1 MTTSRSAD
9 AEIES
14 LRREIERLQLS
25 ASRERTLLE
34 AVFTQSPYGII
45 VSDRH
50 GKLTLQNRAAETIWA
65 GSATASN
72 VEGWMR
78 YRAFHADGRPYAAGD
93 WAMTRSLN
101 TGAVV
106 GPEEYRV
113 QKFDDTFGTLLGSCA
128 PILAADGSVDG
139 ALSIF
144 ADITPYKI
152 AEDNLRVAEERRR
165 FIAQAMAI
173 LAGSLDYQVTLAS
186 VANLAVPRIADWCAV
201 DLAGPKGALERLA
214 VVHSDPSRVA
224 LAHDLQRRY
233 PEPVDSPTGIYNV
246 LRTGKPEM
254 LAAIPDELLV
264 AGARDAE
271 HLALLR
277 GLGLRSY
284 IIMPL
289 RARGRTLGTLTF
301 VTSESNRV
309 YGPADLT
316 LAEELSNA
324 AAIAIDNAQLYKES
338 RDAVRTREDL
348 LTVVSHD
355 LRNPLGVV
363 SMQTALVA
371 AMLPNDEAGERVR
384 KGLDKIQR
392 AADRMETLVKDLL
405 DFGSI
410 EAGTFSV
417 APSVQPASELLCQAV
432 DLLSSL
438 TAKKSLTL
446 SAHPHDADVSV
457 RCDRHRVLQVFSN
470 LIGNAIKFTPAGGTI
485 AVASAAEPDYVRF
498 SVSDSGPGIPDGQ
511 VEHLFERYWQAQGG
525 DGRGVGLGLY
535 IAKAIVDA
543 HHGKLW
549 VDSVPGRG
557 ATFHFTLP
565 LAS

>member
-1 MTTSRSAD
+1 MTMFRSAD

-25 ASRERTLLE
+25 VGRERTLLE
-34 AVFTQSPYGII
+34 AIFTQSPYGII
-45 VSDRH
+45 VCDRE
-50 GKLTLQNRAAETIWA
+50 GRLTLQNRAAERIWA
-65 GSATASN
+65 GSATAPDI
-72 VEGWMR
+72 EGWMR

-93 WAMTRSLN
+93 WAMARSLT

-128 PILAADGSVDG
+128 PIFAADGSVDG

-152 AEDNLRVAEERRR
+152 AEKNLRLAEERQH
-165 FIAQAMAI
+165 FIAQAMVI
-173 LAGSLDYQVTLAS
+173 LTGSLDFQVTLAS

-201 DLAGPKGALERLA
+201 DLVGPKGTIQRLA

-224 LAHDLQRRY
+224 LAHELQRRY
-233 PEPVDSPTGIYNV
+233 PEAIDSPTGLYNV
-246 LRTGKPEM
+246 IRTGKPEM
-254 LAAIPDELLV
+254 MAEIPDTLLV

-277 GLGLRSY
+277 ELGFRSY

-289 RARGRTLGTLTF
+289 RARGRILGTLTF

-309 YGPADLT
+309 YGSADLV

-338 RDAVRTREDL
+338 REAIRTREDL

-371 AMLPNDEAGERVR
+371 AMLPPDAAGERAR
-384 KGLDKIQR
+384 KGLEKIQR

-405 DFGSI
+405 DLGSI

-417 APSVQPASELLCQAV
+417 APAPQPASLLIGQAI

-446 SAHPHDADVSV
+446 SAHPHDGDVKV
-457 RCDRHRVLQVFSN
+457 NCDRHRVLQVFSN
-470 LIGNAIKFTPAGGTI
+470 LIGNAIKFTPVGGTI
-485 AVASAAEPDYVRF
+485 AVASAADEDHVRF
-498 SVSDSGPGIPDGQ
+498 SVSDSGPGIPVGQ
-511 VEHLFERYWQAQGG
+511 AEHLFERYWQAQGG
-525 DGRGVGLGLY
+525 EGHGVGLGLY

-549 VDSVPGRG
+549 VDSAPGRG

-565 LAS
+565 LA